1 MMKMGQ
7 NLQIHRCKL
16 FRPVQYDKGDGD
28 ADHLFR
34 SLVVASSSPGTEM
47 L

>member
-1 MMKMGQ
+1 MMKMGH
-7 NLQIHRCKL
+7 NFAKL
-16 FRPVQYDKGDGD
+16 FRPVQYDNGNGAD
-28 ADHLFR
+28 DHLFR